1 MPDLRALASLVLLVL
16 LVAVGF
22 FFGADNA
29 DYVPLRFLGF
39 STAALPVGLWVLGM
53 LLIGLGLGYAVSTG
67 IGLRR
72 RRERR
77 RLQRELA
84 AAQQEIEDL
93 RGIIAERGDPGAT
106 EGDDASE
113 AAPVNAT
120 EEALPSAPSS
130 DDAPPRSAQSV

>member
-39 STAALPVGLWVLGM
+39 STPALPVGLWVLGM
-53 LLIGLGLGYAVSTG
+53 LLLGLGLGYAVSTG
-67 IGLRR
+67 VGLRR

-84 AAQQEIEDL
+84 AAQQEIEEL
-93 RGIIAERGDPGAT
+93 RGIIAGRGDPAST
-106 EGDDASE
+106 EADDAAE
-113 AAPVNAT
+113 AAPENA
-120 EEALPSAPSS
+120 ADDAPSQASSS
-130 DDAPPRSAQSV
+130 DDAPPRSAQPA